1 MKKNVQRLLTIS
13 ILTSMTGAGIFAI
26 NKLINA
32 SAVIRNALH
41 NKSQYFYDWKFGRIH
56 YTIEG
61 SGSPLLLLHDLSPA
75 SSSVEWKFLKKQLA
89 KDHTVYCMD
98 LLGCGCSDR
107 PKITYTN
114 FLYVQLITD
123 FIKAVIKQ
131 PTDVLTSGL
140 SGSFAV
146 MACKNDSSIIRRI
159 MMINP
164 TDLAKLNKIPD
175 KRSRFLKRMIE
186 LPLVGTLLYHTL
198 TGRSNIELLF
208 TESYYH
214 NPFHR
219 SPEDVDA
226 FYESAHL
233 QSSAGKYLFA
243 SLAGNYVNLNIGH
256 ALKHIDNSIFLI
268 GGEEEP
274 GIAETF
280 ALYTALNTSI
290 ETQILPKTKHM
301 PQMEAPQALLDQI
314 QIFFAPVQ

>member
-1 MKKNVQRLLTIS
+1 MKHSKKLVTLSVLTTMSGAAIYFLNKTLDTAAVRKNLL
-13 ILTSMTGAGIFAI
+13 
-26 NKLINA
+26 A
-32 SAVIRNALH
+32 SAEKEIF
-41 NKSQYFYDWKFGRIH
+41 SWQFGDIFY
-56 YTIEG
+56 T
-61 SGSPLLLLHDLSPA
+61 
-75 SSSVEWKFLKKQLA
+75 KKGTGTPM
-89 KDHTVYCMD
+89 DHTVYTLD
-98 LLGCGCSDR
+98 LLGCGRSDK
-107 PKITYTN
+107 PAITYTN
-114 FLYVQLITD
+114 FLYVQLIVT
-123 FIKAVIKQ
+123 FIKQVIGC
-131 PTDVLTSGL
+131 PTDVIASGL
-140 SGSFAV
+140 SGSFV
-146 MACKNDSSIIRRI
+146 VTACNTAPKCFGRI

>member
-1 MKKNVQRLLTIS
+1 M
-13 ILTSMTGAGIFAI
+13 
-26 NKLINA
+26 
-32 SAVIRNALH
+32 
-41 NKSQYFYDWKFGRIH
+41 
-56 YTIEG
+56 
-61 SGSPLLLLHDLSPA
+61 LLLHDLHCA
-75 SSSVEWKFLKKQLA
+75 SSGREWQYIEDALA
-89 KDHTVYCMD
+89 QDHTVYTLD
-98 LLGCGCSDR
+98 LLGCGRSDK
-107 PKITYTN
+107 PAITYTN
-114 FLYVQLITD
+114 FLYVQLIVT
-123 FIKAVIKQ
+123 FIKQVIGC
-131 PTDVLTSGL
+131 PTDVIASGL
-140 SGSFAV
+140 SGSFV
-146 MACKNDSSIIRRI
+146 VTACNTAPKCFGRI

-280 ALYTALNTSI
+280 APVHSAQHLHRNPDPAENKAHATDGGPAGPLRPDPDLLRTGTVIPPSAPGRERKNETKKSGGFTDISMSVNPPFSILTS
-290 ETQILPKTKHM
+290 L
-301 PQMEAPQALLDQI
+301 
-314 QIFFAPVQ
+314 